1 MKSMNKTFI
10 AIFVMGV
17 VLAGTMSQAEAANT
31 VWDDRQITNIVNDH
45 QDQIA
50 QNNADSINRDI
61 ATDNR
66 LTQVNDDLQSTKL
79 GVLVV
84 DKMANDAHQ
93 KALLVDTASLKSETA
108 LQGVATNGTA
118 IINLQHV
125 DNIQDSRLTA
135 LENAPKPIN
144 GTDGAKG
151 DKG

>member
-31 VWDDRQITNIVNDH
+31 VWDDQQITNIVNDH